1 MRMKKWKILVADSH
15 TIVRVGLVQLI
26 NENFDCEN
34 PPIAVRSV
42 DEALFTMKQNSEIDI
57 VIIGTSLGLVDDF
70 IGEIRTISSTVRIL
84 VFAKSLHYPHAMSYL
99 IAGANG
105 FITQDASVREI
116 TAAVTKVL
124 DNERYLCLELLEA
137 MAQETFLNNVHR
149 RKISPH
155 KHKTDTPNSL
165 NDKLSKRQKEIVDYL
180 IKGES
185 VSAIASHLNIK
196 ISTVGTH
203 KSIVFEKLGVKNVL
217 DLIEMYY
224 GDLVV
229 S

>member
-1 MRMKKWKILVADSH
+1 MKKWRILVADSH
-15 TIVRVGLVQLI
+15 TIIRIGLLQLVS
-26 NENFDCEN
+26 ENFVSEELIEARSANETLLAIRAN
-34 PPIAVRSV
+34 PSLDLI
-42 DEALFTMKQNSEIDI
+42 
-57 VIIGTSLGLVDDF
+57 IIGTNLGQLDEL
-70 IGEIRTISSTVRIL
+70 IGKIRELSTKVRIL
-84 VFAKSLHYPHAMSYL
+84 VFAKNLHYPHAISYL
-99 IAGANG
+99 IAGTNG
-105 FITQDASVREI
+105 FLTQNASAEEI
-116 TAAVTKVL
+116 TKAVVKVL
-124 DNERYLCLELLEA
+124 GNERYLCLELLEA

-155 KHKTDTPNSL
+155 KNKTDTPSSL

-185 VSAIASHLNIK
+185 VSAIAIHLNIK

-217 DLIEMYY
+217 ELVEMYY

-229 S
+229 

>member
-1 MRMKKWKILVADSH
+1 MNKWRIVIADSH
-15 TIVRVGLVQLI
+15 TIVRVGLSQIVR
-26 NENFDCEN
+26 ENFVIQEL
-34 PPIAVRSV
+34 IEARSA
-42 DEALFTMKQNSEIDI
+42 DETLFEVEKRSSPDLI
-57 VIIGTSLGLVDDF
+57 IIGSNLGQLEDL
-70 IGEIRTISSTVRIL
+70 IGKIRESSTKVRIL
-84 VFAKSLHYPHAMSYL
+84 VFAKNLHYPHAISYL

-105 FITQDASVREI
+105 FLTQNASAEEI
-116 TAAVTKVL
+116 TGAIAKVL
-124 DNERYLCLELLEA
+124 GNERYLCQELLEA

-155 KHKTDTPNSL
+155 KNKTDTPNSL

-217 DLIEMYY
+217 ELIEMYY
-224 GDLVV
+224 GVLVV
-229 S
+229 

>member
-1 MRMKKWKILVADSH
+1 MKKWKIVVADNH
-15 TIVRVGLVQLI
+15 TIVRVGLLQLVG
-26 NENFDCEN
+26 ENFVNEELKQASSFDETLLAIQEN
-34 PPIAVRSV
+34 SDINLVILGTNLGQL
-42 DEALFTMKQNSEIDI
+42 DEL
-57 VIIGTSLGLVDDF
+57 IGA
-70 IGEIRTISSTVRIL
+70 IRELSTKVRIL

-105 FITQDASVREI
+105 FLTQKASAEEI
-116 TAAVTKVL
+116 VMSISKVL
-124 DNERYLCLELLEA
+124 NNKRYLCLELLEA

-155 KHKTDTPNSL
+155 KNKTDTPSSL

-185 VSAIASHLNIK
+185 VSAIANHLNIK

-217 DLIEMYY
+217 ELIEMYY

-229 S
+229 

>member
-1 MRMKKWKILVADSH
+1 MKKWEILVADSH
-15 TIVRVGLVQLI
+15 AIVRVGLVQII
-26 NENFDCEN
+26 NENFVCET
-34 PPIAVRSV
+34 PLLEAQSTS
-42 DEALFTMKQNSEIDI
+42 EALLAIKQNPGINLI
-57 VIIGTSLGLVDDF
+57 IIGTSLVHVDDL
-70 IGEIRTISSTVRIL
+70 IGEIRNVSTKVRIL
-84 VFAKSLHYPHAMSYL
+84 IFAKSLHYPHAISYL

-105 FITQDASVREI
+105 FLTQNATAKEIDAAI
-116 TAAVTKVL
+116 AKVL
-124 DNERYLCLELLEA
+124 NNERYLCLELLEA
-137 MAQETFLNNVHR
+137 MAQETFLSNVHR

-155 KHKTDTPNSL
+155 KNKTDTPSSL

-217 DLIEMYY
+217 ELIEMYY
-224 GDLVV
+224 GDLVD
-229 S
+229 

>member
-1 MRMKKWKILVADSH
+1 MNKWKILIADSH
-15 TIVRVGLVQLI
+15 AIVRVGLLELASESFIV
-26 NENFDCEN
+26 EE
-34 PPIAVRSV
+34 PIQTSSLDETLLAV
-42 DEALFTMKQNSEIDI
+42 KQNSDLNLVILGSNLGQLDELIGDI
-57 VIIGTSLGLVDDF
+57 REFSPK
-70 IGEIRTISSTVRIL
+70 VRIL
-84 VFAKSLHYPHAMSYL
+84 VFAKNLHYPHAISYL

-105 FITQDASVREI
+105 FLTQNASAEEI
-116 TAAVTKVL
+116 VGAITKVL
-124 DNERYLCLELLEA
+124 NNERYLCLELLEA

-155 KHKTDTPNSL
+155 KNKTDTPNSL

-217 DLIEMYY
+217 ELIEMYY
-224 GDLVV
+224 GDLVM
-229 S
+229 

>member
-1 MRMKKWKILVADSH
+1 MSMKKWEILVADSH

-26 NENFDCEN
+26 NENFACET
-34 PPIAVRSV
+34 PLMEARSAS
-42 DEALFTMKQNSEIDI
+42 ETLLAIKQNPEIDLI
-57 VIIGTSLGLVDDF
+57 IIGTSLGQIDGL
-70 IGEIRTISSTVRIL
+70 IGEIRNVSTRVRIL
-84 VFAKSLHYPHAMSYL
+84 IFAKTLHYPHAMSYL

-105 FITQDASVREI
+105 FLTQNASAREI
-116 TAAVTKVL
+116 DGAVTKVL
-124 DNERYLCLELLEA
+124 NKERYLCLELLEA

-155 KHKTDTPNSL
+155 KNKTDTPNSL

-185 VSAIASHLNIK
+185 VSAIATHLNIK
-196 ISTVGTH
+196 VSTVGTH

-217 DLIEMYY
+217 ELIEMYY

-229 S
+229 

>member
-1 MRMKKWKILVADSH
+1 MKKWEVLVADSH

-26 NENFDCEN
+26 SENFDCEM
-34 PPIAVRSV
+34 PLAGVSSA
-42 DEALFTMKQNSEIDI
+42 DEALFTIRQNFDIDL
-57 VIIGTSLGLVDDF
+57 VIIGTSLGQVDDL
-70 IGEIRTISSTVRIL
+70 IVEIRAISTKVRIL
-84 VFAKSLHYPHAMSYL
+84 VFAKTLHYPHAMSYL

-105 FITQDASVREI
+105 FLTQNASVREI
-116 TAAVTKVL
+116 NAALAKVL
-124 DNERYLCLELLEA
+124 NNERYLCLELLEA

-185 VSAIASHLNIK
+185 VSAIASHLKIK

-217 DLIEMYY
+217 ELIEMYY

>member
-1 MRMKKWKILVADSH
+1 MKKWEILVADSH
-15 TIVRVGLVQLI
+15 SIVRVGMVQLVS
-26 NENFDCEN
+26 ENFVCET
-34 PPIAVRSV
+34 PLMEARSADEVLVALKKNSDV
-42 DEALFTMKQNSEIDI
+42 DL
-57 VIIGTSLGLVDDF
+57 VIISTSLGLVEDL
-70 IGEIRTISSTVRIL
+70 IGEIRNLSTRIRIL
-84 VFAKSLHYPHAMSYL
+84 IFAKSLHYPHAMSYL

-105 FITQDASVREI
+105 FLTQNATAKEI
-116 TAAVTKVL
+116 DGAVAKVL
-124 DNERYLCLELLEA
+124 NNERYLCLELLEA

-155 KHKTDTPNSL
+155 KNKMDTHSSL

-185 VSAIASHLNIK
+185 VSSIANHLNIK

-217 DLIEMYY
+217 ELIEMYY

-229 S
+229 

>member
-1 MRMKKWKILVADSH
+1 MKKWEILVADSH

-26 NENFDCEN
+26 NENFVCET
-34 PPIAVRSV
+34 PLMEAKSAS
-42 DEALFTMKQNSEIDI
+42 EALLAIKQNSGINLI
-57 VIIGTSLGLVDDF
+57 IIGTSLGQIDDL
-70 IGEIRTISSTVRIL
+70 IGEIRNISTRVRIL
-84 VFAKSLHYPHAMSYL
+84 IFAKSLHYPHAISYL

-105 FITQDASVREI
+105 FLTQNATAKEI
-116 TAAVTKVL
+116 DGAVAKVL
-124 DNERYLCLELLEA
+124 NNERYLCLELLEA

-155 KHKTDTPNSL
+155 KNKMDTPSSL

-217 DLIEMYY
+217 ELIEMYY
-224 GDLVV
+224 GDLIV
-229 S
+229 